1 MEENYIQVGYY
12 QEEFFPSHN
21 VRYIAINDNVDSNN
35 DNNDFVGVFKNVINE
50 YYAKDVSKKI
60 KFTVRAKAKNGECR
74 ATPRPLYG
82 YMYNDK
88 GERVPDPE
96 NVPNV
101 KMIFQLYARMKSST
115 KVAQILKEEQTLP

>member
-1 MEENYIQVGYY
+1 MFYHVLEEI
-12 QEEFFPSHN
+12 
-21 VRYIAINDNVDSNN
+21 I
-35 DNNDFVGVFKNVINE
+35 FKYVINE

-82 YMYNDK
+82 YMYNNK

-96 NVPNV
+96 TAPNV
-101 KMIFQLYARMKSST
+101 KMIFQLYEKLQFT
-115 KVAQILKEEQTLP
+115 HK